1 MGEEQTYKIVVL
13 GEGGVGKS
21 AVTVQL
27 TQNHFIVDYDPTIEN
42 SYRKQ
47 LMVDDVLATLDIL
60 DTAGQEEY
68 AVMRHQ
74 YIRQGQGFALVYSVA
89 SRDTFESMGDFYE
102 QIMDVKGGD
111 KPAILL
117 LANKVDLPPEER
129 QVSNEDGQAL
139 AKKLNMTYF
148 ETSAKERINI
158 DESFSELIR
167 QIRTAN
173 SAAKENPAEKGG
185 KSKKEKPKKEK
196 KPKSEGDGRR
206 CILL

>member
-1 MGEEQTYKIVVL
+1 MFYFSASCVNFISFLFFSFVL
-13 GEGGVGKS
+13 TFLFV
-21 AVTVQL
+21 L
-27 TQNHFIVDYDPTIEN
+27 EN

-74 YIRQGQGFALVYSVA
+74 YIRQGQGFALVFSVA
-89 SRDTFESMGDFYE
+89 SRDTFDSMGDFYE

-129 QVSNEDGQAL
+129 QVSNEDGQVG
-139 AKKLNMTYF
+139 
-148 ETSAKERINI
+148 
-158 DESFSELIR
+158 SFLRFSFLFFFSSLIQR
-167 QIRTAN
+167 LEFVIRLRAHDL
-173 SAAKENPAEKGG
+173 SPCV
-185 KSKKEKPKKEK
+185 
-196 KPKSEGDGRR
+196 RR
-206 CILL
+206 RWQRS